1 MSQNIRM
8 LVADD
13 STSIHAIFREAV
25 ANRTCPFLVIET
37 DNGRECMNL
46 LGRGNIDIAFIDVY
60 MPQMSGLEALTNA
73 RFMGNKAFV
82 TLMSGRTD
90 ERCFELARELNA
102 YEFLT
107 KPFQLGDV
115 HAIIKS
121 FERTRLPMRALIVDD
136 SATVRG
142 IIRHVLD
149 RSIFRFDV
157 EEVRDGEAAV
167 ARCCCAQFDL
177 VFLDCNMPGLDGI
190 ATLGQLRQRN
200 ESAKV
205 VMISGERNEHRERE
219 AMALGAAAFL
229 HKPFYATAVDG
240 LVHQMFGLR
249 PPKLTIIKPGV
260 LNQFD
265 VNIVGRTIAVSHK
278 DSGHTYQ
285 YLWFRDPPLLRSTHI
300 RRNKA
305 AAVDPGVFRHQA
317 EKAAVLEL
325 KTARLV
331 N

>member
-1 MSQNIRM
+1 MFRNVKM

-13 STSIHAIFREAV
+13 STSIHAIFREA
-25 ANRTCPFLVIET
+25 AAARTCRFLLIEA
-37 DNGRECMNL
+37 DNGRECMDL
-46 LGRGNIDIAFIDVY
+46 LGRGDIDIAFIDVY
-60 MPQMSGLEALTNA
+60 MPAMSGLEALTNA

-82 TLMSGRTD
+82 TLMSGRAD

-115 HAIIKS
+115 LAIMKT

-136 SATVRG
+136 SVTVRG
-142 IIRHVLD
+142 LVRRVLD
-149 RSIFRFDV
+149 RSIFRIDV
-157 EEVRDGEAAV
+157 EEAGDGEAAV
-167 ARCCCAQFDL
+167 ARCHGTQFDL
-177 VFLDCNMPGLDGI
+177 VFLDCNMPGLDGM
-190 ATLGQLRQRN
+190 ATLRQLRQRN
-200 ESAKV
+200 ETAKV
-205 VMISGERNEHRERE
+205 VMISAERDGQRERE
-219 AMALGAAAFL
+219 AMASGAAAFL
-229 HKPFYATAVDG
+229 HKPFYPATIDS

-249 PPKLTIIKPGV
+249 PPRLTIVKPGV
-260 LNQFD
+260 LNHFD

-285 YLWFRDPPLLRSTHI
+285 YLWFRDPPHLRSTHI
-300 RRNKA
+300 KRNETA
-305 AAVDPGVFRHQA
+305 SVDPGTFRPQA

-325 KTARLV
+325 RSARLV